1 MAESSS
7 DRTSNDRSS
16 DGYVT
21 SLRGSSRRTLSLSLR
36 ALPSLLLPN
45 AFTHI
50 FSLSSLL
57 MNQIIPALALL
68 SPSLDHSPP
77 IILTPTQLVL
87 WCASVAFFGV
97 FLAVPLRKQV
107 IVKEKLVFP
116 SGSATAQLI
125 GVLHGVKGGPS
136 SGGAEG
142 GNGGVRKRREAREI
156 RGYQSVASSAG
167 NEAREGGDETNVKI
181 DEKGWRA
188 LMNSFTIS
196 AVYTVGFSFAQSCDI
211 IETNHSI

>member
-1 MAESSS
+1 
-7 DRTSNDRSS
+7 
-16 DGYVT
+16 
-21 SLRGSSRRTLSLSLR
+21 
-36 ALPSLLLPN
+36 
-45 AFTHI
+45 
-50 FSLSSLL
+50 

-68 SPSLDHSPP
+68 SPTLDHSPP

-125 GVLHGVKGGPS
+125 GVLHGVKGGPG
-136 SGGAEG
+136 SGPAAG
-142 GNGGVRKRREAREI
+142 GNGGMRKRREAREV

-167 NEAREGGDETNVKI
+167 NETREGGEETHVKI

-188 LMNSFTIS
+188 LINSFTIS
-196 AVYTVGFSFAQSCDI
+196 ALYTVGPFLPRSQKNTD
-211 IETNHSI
+211 TDHRVGLH